1 MAGEA
6 SRVNGRKGGRRKG
19 VPNKSTVVAKE
30 AIARFVDDNA
40 PRLQAWLD
48 QIAQTEGPRVAF
60 NAVVDLLEFHIPK
73 LARTEVTGK
82 DGGAVELATTIVHE
96 HPDR

>member
-1 MAGEA
+1 MTKDGQ
-6 SRVNGRKGGRRKG
+6 KTGGRRKG
-19 VPNKSTVVAKE
+19 ATNKATRTAKE

-40 PRLQAWLD
+40 PRLQDWLD
-48 QIAQTEGPRVAF
+48 QIAQKEGPRVAF
-60 NAVVDLLEFHIPK
+60 NCVVDLIEFHVPK
-73 LARTEVTGK
+73 LARTELTGK